1 MTVRTNK
8 PRIAAVGL
16 ICSVILFT
24 ASPAMMQPAPA
35 RTDPEGD
42 LLTFFYKDPR
52 PERLIGYLDRYETAQ
67 GPRDWI
73 AYPPVAGFFAVIFR
87 SHPDQVDRLVPV
99 RPGPR
104 IATTLLA
111 ALTLAGNQTL
121 AAKLGPT
128 LDEGG
133 SDEKLKSE
141 FAGLPSRLEDLR
153 PRSGTH
159 LDILWGAAFAS
170 GDGMFVRM
178 IADVL
183 AQTANRSELI
193 ALDVARTA
201 LAIMGGPKEIM
212 GHLRGKYGDA
222 GAREIIFAATALW
235 GLQSNARQHQFV
247 ERAVTKYVADHP
259 GTPTAKALTAAT
271 QRPRSK

>member
-1 MTVRTNK
+1 MTGRTNK
-8 PRIAAVGL
+8 PWMAGVCL
-16 ICSVILFT
+16 ICSAVLFT
-24 ASPAMMQPAPA
+24 ASIAMTQPAPA
-35 RTDPEGD
+35 RPDPEGD

-52 PERLIGYLDRYETAQ
+52 PERLIGYLDRYETSQ
-67 GPRDWI
+67 GSQDWI
-73 AYPPVAGFFAVIFR
+73 TYPPVAGFLAVIFR
-87 SHPDQVDRLVPV
+87 SHADQADRLVPV

-104 IATTLLA
+104 MAATLSA
-111 ALTLAGNQTL
+111 ALTLSGNQTL
-121 AAKLGPT
+121 AAKLRPT
-128 LDEGG
+128 LDEAR

-141 FAGLPSRLEDLR
+141 FAGLPGRLEDLR
-153 PRSGTH
+153 ARSGTH

-170 GDGMFVRM
+170 GDDTFVRM

-212 GHLRGKYGDA
+212 GQLRGKYGDD
-222 GAREIIFAATALW
+222 GAREVIFAATALW

-247 ERAVTKYVADHP
+247 GRAVVKYIEDHS
-259 GTPTAKALTAAT
+259 GTPAVKALTAAT
-271 QRPRSK
+271 QRPKSK